1 MLRQHYVKVH
11 AAKKF
16 PCPSEGCP
24 LTFANAAALAR
35 HLASECGRE
44 FACETCGVK
53 YRSHENLL
61 THGRRRG
68 HVVDRQLQFTSQC
81 SWVPKFML
89 QCEYHTSLS
98 AEADSMINLL
108 IREQEAK

>member
-1 MLRQHYVKVH
+1 MAFRRWVVPLP
-11 AAKKF
+11 AAQDNTHMT
-16 PCPSEGCP
+16 PGAA
-24 LTFANAAALAR
+24 TFVEVVANAAALAR

-68 HVVDRQLQFTSQC
+68 HVVDR
-81 SWVPKFML
+81 
-89 QCEYHTSLS
+89 
-98 AEADSMINLL
+98 
-108 IREQEAK
+108 